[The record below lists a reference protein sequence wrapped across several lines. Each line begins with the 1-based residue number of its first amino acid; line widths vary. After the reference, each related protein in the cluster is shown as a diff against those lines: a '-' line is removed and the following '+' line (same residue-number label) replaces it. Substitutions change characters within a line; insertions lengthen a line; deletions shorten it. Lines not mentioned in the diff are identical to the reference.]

1 MKTRSKSIGGF
12 TLIELLATVTIIG
25 ILVGLSLPMARN
37 ALKSDREQRLREAL
51 REMRVAID
59 KYKDASDM
67 GKIEMPTDTEGYPQ
81 TLEALVDGVQLIGQA
96 GKNIKFL
103 RKIPIDPMTNS
114 TDWGMR
120 AYQDEPT
127 SQLWGGQNVFDVY
140 SKSDGI
146 AFDGTRYKDW

>member
-1 MKTRSKSIGGF
+1 MRLRAKKIGGF

-25 ILVGLSLPMARN
+25 ILVGLSLPLARN
-37 ALKSDREQRLREAL
+37 AIKSDREQRLRESL

-59 KYKDASDM
+59 KYKEAADL
-67 GKIEMPTDTEGYPQ
+67 GRIEVPNDTEGYPQ

-103 RKIPIDPMTNS
+103 RKVPIDPMTNS

-120 AYQDEPT
+120 SFQDEPT
-127 SQLWGGQNVFDVY
+127 SQSWGGQNVFDVF